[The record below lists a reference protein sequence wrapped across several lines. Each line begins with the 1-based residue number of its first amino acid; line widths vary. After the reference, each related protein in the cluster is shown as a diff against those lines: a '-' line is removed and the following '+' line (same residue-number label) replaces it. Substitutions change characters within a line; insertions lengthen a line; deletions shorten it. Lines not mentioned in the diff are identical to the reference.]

1 MNNAKQGQPDTGCFP
16 PPDHKRCECDHKLR
30 DTGGAFY
37 QSTGWIECTVCGGW
51 QPIRKPIEV

>member
-1 MNNAKQGQPDTGCFP
+1 MKTDPAQQPDKGCFP
-16 PPDHKRCECDHKLR
+16 PDDFKVCNCKHKLR

-37 QSTGWIECTVCGGW
+37 QSTGWIECTVCRGW